1 MTPSPENGRNFFWWT
16 IGVQNHQG
24 THQNWFLP
32 FLGAPGGHFSKNP
45 KMDIFQILN
54 FPDPVSQLP
63 LDLESWNFFW
73 YALTL
78 CLIKCSIPLWL
89 VWFGL
94 IWYGAEILKNGCPEN
109 TYPKIFD
116 FFSLKALSQC
126 ISYEVKKSQRYWT
139 LFRHNTQFCKNLC
152 TSLW

>member
-1 MTPSPENGRNFFWWT
+1 MTYKFCPIFRVSWNLNKKGDGAVQWACTHFMTPGPEDGRNFFWWT

-45 KMDIFQILN
+45 KMDVFQILN
-54 FPDPVSQLP
+54 FPDSISQLP

-78 CLIKCSIPLWL
+78 CWTKCSIPLWL

-94 IWYGAEILKNGCPEN
+94 VWSGIWSWFRKMAVLK
-109 TYPKIFD
+109 KAVRKFLIF
-116 FFSLKALSQC
+116 LA
-126 ISYEVKKSQRYWT
+126 
-139 LFRHNTQFCKNLC
+139 
-152 TSLW
+152 